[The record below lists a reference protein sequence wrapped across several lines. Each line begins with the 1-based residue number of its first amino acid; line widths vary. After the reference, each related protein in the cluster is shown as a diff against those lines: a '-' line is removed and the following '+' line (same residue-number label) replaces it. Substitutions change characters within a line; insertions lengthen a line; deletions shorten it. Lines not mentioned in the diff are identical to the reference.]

1 MTSQEGLAGKHLL
14 LKSFSP
20 KLDVRLLSQF
30 RYTQA
35 KARLRRKA
43 SKPIS
48 LLPPLRQQ
56 SPEVLCSRTP
66 AVRTLSHL
74 FQSAASSPK
83 AGKAYSDL
91 TLEAALKHSLPILL
105 SHGFR
110 SAHNSPTRL

>member
-1 MTSQEGLAGKHLL
+1 MTSQDSLAEKHLL

-20 KLDVRLLSQF
+20 KLDLRLLSQF

-35 KARLRRKA
+35 KARLRRRA
-43 SKPIS
+43 NKPGS
-48 LLPPLRQQ
+48 TLPPLRQQ

-74 FQSAASSPK
+74 FRSAAPSPK
-83 AGKAYSDL
+83 ANKPYSDL

-105 SHGFR
+105 SRGFR